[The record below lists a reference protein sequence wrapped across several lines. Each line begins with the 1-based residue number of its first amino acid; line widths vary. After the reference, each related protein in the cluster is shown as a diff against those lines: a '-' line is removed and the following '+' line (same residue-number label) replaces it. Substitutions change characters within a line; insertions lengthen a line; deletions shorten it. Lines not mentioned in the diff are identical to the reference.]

1 MWRQASIGAP
11 GGGSSGTP
19 LRLLLADG
27 AVAAREALQ
36 ARFRPYEGEFRVLAT
51 GLGLEALRLASGGE
65 TDAVLL
71 DACLPD
77 MAGSELCRRLRRA
90 GFVAPIIML
99 GATQAEAEVIAGLDA
114 GADDY
119 IARPFQPSVLIA
131 RLRAQLR
138 HRGQPGGAV
147 QAMGPYLFHPA
158 TRQLVERASG
168 RKIRL
173 TAKEAAMLR
182 YFQANGGRAVS
193 RDSLMR
199 QVWGYSSEAVSHT
212 IETHVYRLRR
222 KLEPAPGLASLL
234 ESVPGGYRLALDAA
248 MPPPFETTAA
258 PPPRGEVTCGIQTSS
273 LVRSAG
279 PRPARL
285 EP

>member
-1 MWRQASIGAP
+1 MSRQASIGVP
-11 GGGSSGTP
+11 GARP
-19 LRLLLADG
+19 RQVLLVDG
-27 AVAAREALQ
+27 EVAAREALQ
-36 ARFRPYEGEFRVLAT
+36 ARFRPYEGEFRVLAG
-51 GLGLEALRLASGGE
+51 GLGVEALGLTSGGKA
-65 TDAVLL
+65 DAVLL
-71 DACLPD
+71 AARLPD

-90 GFVAPIIML
+90 GFAAPIIML
-99 GATQAEAEVIAGLDA
+99 GATEVEAEIIAGLDA

-138 HRGQPGGAV
+138 HCGQPGGAV

-199 QVWGYSSEAVSHT
+199 QVWGYNSEAVSHT

-222 KLEPAPGLASLL
+222 KLEPAPGSATLL
-234 ESVPGGYRLALDAA
+234 ESVPGGYRLALDAP
-248 MPPPFETTAA
+248 MPSPFETAAA
-258 PPPRGEVTCGIQTSS
+258 PTLQGEVIY
-273 LVRSAG
+273 
-279 PRPARL
+279 
-285 EP
+285 